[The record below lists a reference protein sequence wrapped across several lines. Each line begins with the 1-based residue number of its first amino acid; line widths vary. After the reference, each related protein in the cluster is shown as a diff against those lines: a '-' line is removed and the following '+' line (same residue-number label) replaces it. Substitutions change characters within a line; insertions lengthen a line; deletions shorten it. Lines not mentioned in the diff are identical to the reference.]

1 MKRIISFALAAVLA
15 LLCGCADTAKVKP
28 TISVKDEITYTV
40 ALNPSVMYADGEIE
54 SIRNGAASSM
64 SKDVKLSK
72 NFELYE
78 NTPWQWLCVKNDNW
92 SLRAIRGVSAF
103 NGGSAKKNMPYAYK
117 FDDNNISSL
126 MVYDSSKMKIEAIN
140 KAEMPKS
147 GIALTFKG
155 DTEEAIRFTAD
166 NDCEVILSDRDDGN
180 IALVESVSGCNTN
193 YLGKKDALKSVIVRI
208 YKNNRIYWQEILSEE
223 NGAVAFPNFEAI
235 SLKTGDSLIISF
247 EATNDVEGII
257 TGNCDIPS
265 TTKIVE
271 KNVAVNKDKT
281 YQTTPPAQT
290 ELPFINKM
298 ECGFVML
305 YPENA
310 TAEQLEI
317 IDGLHAKMEKILGVM
332 VTKMPDCD
340 YMILEGELPEDN
352 LILIGKT
359 KFNPSLAAEKDIND
373 KRKNNVADFI
383 IRQTEKYLVIT
394 AVNDIGLELAA
405 DFFLKN
411 YCKDENST
419 FTVGHE
425 YVSSKFNAMKDITL
439 AGTLISDYRL
449 VVSKYA
455 SYMEIAAA
463 ESFALQVAKSTGRIM
478 TIGRDTDAV
487 LKNEIII
494 GNTLRNAPEHSNL
507 VDSGTSDKYKIAVS
521 ADKTHVTG
529 DSIAA
534 INAGMMKLIN
544 ELAANGSVAAG
555 TNISGEYDGGYSLS
569 DGYKMVW
576 SDEFNG
582 NTISS
587 TWINT
592 KRITPSVYGGTCYTT
607 NENSYV
613 KDGTLV
619 QKISRDGNDVKEA
632 ELDSQGANA
641 MRYKYGYMEFR
652 VRLAPSAG
660 SWGAMWLLGN
670 TGGYNYGEID
680 AFENFGKLDTVKSNL
695 HIWGPGSQHENVLG
709 ENGSI
714 LNMAP
719 GTTSPE
725 PFYKNYHTIGVNWQ
739 RGRFDFYVDGVCS
752 QSYTYDPEEMKY
764 SCFDN
769 PFYIILSHWGGHD
782 ESAFINT
789 GCILPE
795 GFTETNIYYDW
806 IRIYQRE
813 NDGSLLYVKE

>member
-1 MKRIISFALAAVLA
+1 MEHLVI
-15 LLCGCADTAKVKP
+15 
-28 TISVKDEITYTV
+28 
-40 ALNPSVMYADGEIE
+40 
-54 SIRNGAASSM
+54 
-64 SKDVKLSK
+64 
-72 NFELYE
+72 
-78 NTPWQWLCVKNDNW
+78 
-92 SLRAIRGVSAF
+92 
-103 NGGSAKKNMPYAYK
+103 
-117 FDDNNISSL
+117 
-126 MVYDSSKMKIEAIN
+126 
-140 KAEMPKS
+140 KS
-147 GIALTFKG
+147 
-155 DTEEAIRFTAD
+155 D
-166 NDCEVILSDRDDGN
+166 IL
-180 IALVESVSGCNTN
+180 
-193 YLGKKDALKSVIVRI
+193 
-208 YKNNRIYWQEILSEE
+208 
-223 NGAVAFPNFEAI
+223 F
-235 SLKTGDSLIISF
+235 
-247 EATNDVEGII
+247 
-257 TGNCDIPS
+257 
-265 TTKIVE
+265 
-271 KNVAVNKDKT
+271 
-281 YQTTPPAQT
+281 YQ
-290 ELPFINKM
+290 
-298 ECGFVML
+298 
-305 YPENA
+305 Y
-310 TAEQLEI
+310 
-317 IDGLHAKMEKILGVM
+317 
-332 VTKMPDCD
+332 
-340 YMILEGELPEDN
+340 GELPEDN

-359 KFNPSLAAEKDIND
+359 KFAPSLAAENDIKN
-373 KRKNNVADFI
+373 KRSNNVADFI

-394 AVNDIGLELAA
+394 AVNDIGLELAT

-425 YVSSKFNAMKDITL
+425 YISSKFNAMKDIKL
-439 AGTLISDYRL
+439 AGVAISDYRL

-455 SYMEIAAA
+455 SFMEISAAK
-463 ESFALQVAKSTGRIM
+463 SFALQVAKTTGRIM

-487 LKNEIII
+487 QKNEIII

-507 VDSGTSDKYKIAVS
+507 VDSGTSDKYKVS
-521 ADKTHVTG
+521 VKGDKTYVTG

-534 INAGMMKLIN
+534 INAGMMRLIK
-544 ELAANGSVAAG
+544 ELTAKGSVKSG
-555 TNISGEYDGGYSLS
+555 TELSGEYDGGYSLS

-582 NTISS
+582 TALSS

-619 QKISRDGNDVKEA
+619 QKISRDGKDVKEA

-641 MRYKYGYMEFR
+641 MRYKYGYMEIR

-680 AFENFGKLDTVKSNL
+680 VFENFGKLDTVKSNL

-714 LNMAP
+714 INMAP

-725 PFYKNYHTIGVNWQ
+725 AFYKNYHTIGVNWQ

-782 ESAFINT
+782 EDAFINT
-789 GCILPE
+789 GCILPD

-806 IRIYQRE
+806 IRIYQKE
-813 NDGSLLYVKE
+813 NDGSLLYVKR